1 MESRRG
7 SQIARKASALLN
19 GFWQNR
25 RAMAAVE
32 AALIIP
38 IFLMFSLGSYEAIR
52 YVNMSRR
59 LTTLANSMAT
69 MITTRV
75 QPVNGDDV
83 LFAFNS
89 AMVIFPDVLSDPAR
103 GSTNWSNYLSMTISN
118 VLFTPTVNGCTTGC
132 TYKANIDWS
141 IGANASRSCTV
152 APLSVANSTISSL
165 TTLPTDVF
173 NPGSLIVVD
182 LSYPFVPQF
191 GGQYIPSIT
200 IHRSAY
206 LQPRYMSSVSIV
218 NTGGPYGKC

>member
-1 MESRRG
+1 MEYRDG
-7 SQIARKASALLN
+7 SQIARRASALVS

-25 RAMAAVE
+25 RAIAAVE
-32 AALIIP
+32 AALIMP
-38 IFLMFSLGSYEAIR
+38 IFLTFLLGSYEAIR

-75 QPVNGDDV
+75 QPVNGNGV

-103 GSTNWSNYLSMTISN
+103 GSTNWWNYLSMTISN
-118 VLFTPTVNGCTTGC
+118 VLFTPTVAGCTTGC

-141 IGANASRSCTV
+141 IGANASRSCTIAPTLV
-152 APLSVANSTISSL
+152 ADSTISSL
-165 TTLPTDVF
+165 TTLPADVF

-182 LSYPFVPQF
+182 LSYPFVPLF
-191 GGQYIPSIT
+191 GARYIPSIT

-206 LQPRYMSSVSIV
+206 LQPRYMSSVSMV
-218 NTGGPYGKC
+218 NTGGTYGKC